1 MRKFFKIPLHATLT
15 ISLNRDP
22 LKQLA
27 ILKKQCEL
35 YATINRLE
43 DCLLKVQ
50 ILLEKDDT
58 DVIKFI
64 IKVLSPL
71 LLYSNLSSNG
81 ISLVIEA
88 MIENI
93 RYSSKIF

>member
-1 MRKFFKIPLHATLT
+1 VRKKILSHFHATFT
-15 ISLNRDP
+15 TSLNRDP
-22 LKQLA
+22 VKQIA

-71 LLYSNLSSNG
+71 QSNLSSNG
-81 ISLVIEA
+81 ISLVIVA
-88 MIENI
+88 MIEYI
-93 RYSSKIF
+93 KYSSKIC